1 MLLIINTPSG
11 NQPLGLKDFQMDFW
25 KDLHTDESVEYTA
38 DRQVGSTLLMSA
50 YMINQ
55 ADNID
60 SKFLYF
66 APNYMTLDHM
76 LHQLTTI
83 CELSDI
89 PFVVRPGKRSVKIC
103 QSVITLAN
111 GNNFSEDIF
120 RGSRYDKIFIDCSGH
135 ISFGALETIGNE
147 AMLTNTPVK
156 AVSSETP
163 VAFSKFFDV
172 PVKTFSRPNDLP
184 TV

>member
-11 NQPLGLKDFQMDFW
+11 NQPLGLKDFQVDFW
-25 KDLHTDESVEYTA
+25 KDLHTDESVEYA
-38 DRQVGSTLLMSA
+38 AARQIGSTLLMA
-50 YMINQ
+50 ACMIEQ

-60 SKFLYF
+60 STFLYF
-66 APNYMTLDHM
+66 APNYMSLDYM

-120 RGSRYDKIFIDCSGH
+120 RGSRYDKIFIDGSGC
-135 ISFGALETIGNE
+135 ISYRALERIGNE

-156 AVSSETP
+156 AVSSGIP

-172 PVKTFSRPNDLP
+172 PVKSFSRSNDSP